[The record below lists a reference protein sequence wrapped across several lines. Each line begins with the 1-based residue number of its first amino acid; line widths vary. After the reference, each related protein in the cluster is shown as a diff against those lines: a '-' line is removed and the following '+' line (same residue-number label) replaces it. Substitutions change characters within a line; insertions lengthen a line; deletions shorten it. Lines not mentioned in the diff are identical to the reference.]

1 MLIGFLEQEKENRR
15 AVIFLYVETFKEKLI
30 EARKNTGFTQKEVS
44 EELNIPRS
52 TLANYECGRTEPD
65 LETLAKL
72 ADFYAVSADWLL
84 GTKGNNRL

>member
-1 MLIGFLEQEKENRR
+1 M
-15 AVIFLYVETFKEKLI
+15 IFLYVETFKEKLT

-44 EELNIPRS
+44 VELNIPRS